1 MINLVVG
8 RSGAAGAVQS
18 GLMVEVAILFTML
31 SISILGAHLS
41 LTFGGVSNSFAVA
54 SQIAAYS

>member
-1 MINLVVG
+1 MTNFMQD
-8 RSGAAGAVQS
+8 RSGACAAES
-18 GLMVEVAILFTML
+18 GLTMEVAIFVTML

-41 LTFGGVSNSFAVA
+41 LTFGAASRSFAVA